1 LQWGI
6 LIGSNATKS
15 KVHDARIIIFSVSL
29 LLVVD
34 IMQEKG
40 ISIRETLERQNMVF
54 RWLVL
59 LGGIF
64 AVFSLSRHGIIA
76 V

>member
-1 LQWGI
+1 
-6 LIGSNATKS
+6 
-15 KVHDARIIIFSVSL
+15 
-29 LLVVD
+29 
-34 IMQEKG
+34 MQEKG

-64 AVFSLSRHGIIA
+64 AFFSLSCHGINI
-76 V
+76 